1 MILNALGEQFT
12 NEFNGCGHKAIA
24 TVEGGKAIL
33 DQLESGE
40 AKSVK
45 VGLHSLAGHA
55 KSEISGTIPR
65 QFDAL
70 VNVATGVAQGHF
82 GVDSHGSLL
91 AGSQFKAAKLAK
103 EAGVPVAVES
113 ILKVYETG
121 AKSQR
126 ASEHQ
131 KFRSWMV
138 GTSIAALR
146 ESQAP
151 AAAETLLNEILADP
165 TLQHDLN
172 LAAPSQ
178 LRHVLVL
185 AAPKLCMP
193 RLFPC
198 YEQCIQFGSAEE
210 RGLALFN
217 VAQLPRAV
225 KSLAASHPSR
235 TVLTDWCS
243 RYASALES
251 MIDACQFPL
260 PNPQK
265 PETPFSKEVVRS
277 VIVALKGT

>member
-12 NEFNGCGHKAIA
+12 NEFKGCGHQAIA

-45 VGLHSLAGHA
+45 AGLHSLAGHA

-151 AAAETLLNEILADP
+151 QAAETLLKEILADQD
-165 TLQHDLN
+165 LQQELN
-172 LAAPSQ
+172 LSAPSQ
-178 LRHVLVL
+178 LRQVVVL

-193 RLFPC
+193 VLFLC
-198 YEQCIQFGSAEE
+198 YERCIQFGGPEE
-210 RGLALFN
+210 QGLALLN
-217 VAQLPRAV
+217 VAQLPGAV
-225 KSLAASHPSR
+225 KALGVTHNSR
-235 TVLTDWCS
+235 PILLDWCN
-243 RYASALES
+243 RYAQALEGI
-251 MIDACQFPL
+251 IDTCQFPL

-265 PETPFSKEVVRS
+265 PETPFSKEVVAR
-277 VIVALKGT
+277 VISALKGT